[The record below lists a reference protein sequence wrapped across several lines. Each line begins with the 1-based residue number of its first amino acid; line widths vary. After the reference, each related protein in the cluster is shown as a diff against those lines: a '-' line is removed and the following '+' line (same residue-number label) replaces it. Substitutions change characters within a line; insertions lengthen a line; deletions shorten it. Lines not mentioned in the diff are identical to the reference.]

1 MGEECKYHVPV
12 VVEKF
17 NVLDCSSLR
26 FFKLKHG
33 LSKCMKEIQ
42 GKLILV
48 QVSMKLK
55 LQARVKV
62 PIT

>member
-17 NVLDCSSLR
+17 NVLDCSSLH

-33 LSKCMKEIQ
+33 LSYEAGWKNLLCK
-42 GKLILV
+42 KD
-48 QVSMKLK
+48 LK
-55 LQARVKV
+55 GNKN
-62 PIT
+62 IISS

>member
-17 NVLDCSSLR
+17 NVLDCSSLC

-33 LSKCMKEIQ
+33 LSYEA
-42 GKLILV
+42 GG
-48 QVSMKLK
+48 
-55 LQARVKV
+55 
-62 PIT
+62 

>member
-42 GKLILV
+42 KIDLGSSQHEA
-48 QVSMKLK
+48 QV
-55 LQARVKV
+55 AGEG
-62 PIT
+62 